1 MIKVKIEFVFGE
13 VVIKFNDVGCVKW
26 VLRNLEIY
34 YIIVFGNE

>member
-13 VVIKFNDVGCVKW
+13 VVFKFNNVGCVKW